1 MSDFPKSSGRWPR
14 VAWLLPLVALALPNC
29 ILNSTGYDYP
39 NDEFVPGNTPRSSAI
54 MCNIP
59 KVPVPATSGCANAM
73 DTASGMSM
81 ARAAI
86 ALVQNEKNSLA
97 LDFSPAATSA
107 CGGSPKKVE
116 FQGPFPDGLT
126 VCLNCGSQIPGWY
139 VDANEACVAKCIDM
153 TNQAGYEG
161 PGGAQGFCEAN
172 ATVSTNFDPN
182 TCFDG
187 ACTNGGTPDM
197 AFVDPRRAQELVTWN
212 EFLGQATADG
222 NNLSKL
228 TGVTGDF
235 DSGAMSEQLITH
247 GDAWI
252 EFEAQETGVSHVIG
266 IRLDTGAP
274 DTVAGLADIE
284 FALSLNVDGNVYV
297 LESGAVTVNGPIEPY
312 TAGQR
317 FRIRITDN
325 HNGTAAISYTR
336 LDGPCMPATICNE
349 TTIATQ
355 TEPSATYPFRI
366 NASFREPGATLA
378 NVTLVRI
385 KELP

>member
-1 MSDFPKSSGRWPR
+1 
-14 VAWLLPLVALALPNC
+14 
-29 ILNSTGYDYP
+29 
-39 NDEFVPGNTPRSSAI
+39 
-54 MCNIP
+54 
-59 KVPVPATSGCANAM
+59 
-73 DTASGMSM
+73 
-81 ARAAI
+81 
-86 ALVQNEKNSLA
+86 
-97 LDFSPAATSA
+97 
-107 CGGSPKKVE
+107 
-116 FQGPFPDGLT
+116 
-126 VCLNCGSQIPGWY
+126 
-139 VDANEACVAKCIDM
+139 
-153 TNQAGYEG
+153 
-161 PGGAQGFCEAN
+161 
-172 ATVSTNFDPN
+172 
-182 TCFDG
+182 
-187 ACTNGGTPDM
+187 M

-212 EFLGQATADG
+212 ELLGQATSDG
-222 NNLSKL
+222 NTLSKL

-235 DSGAMSEQLITH
+235 DSGAASEQLITH

-266 IRLDTGAP
+266 VRLDSGAP

-297 LESGAVTVNGPIEPY
+297 LESGAVTINGPIEPY

-355 TEPSATYPFRI
+355 TEPSASYPFRI

-385 KELP
+385 KDLP